1 MFGIIPF
8 NTHNNSN
15 NKGGS
20 LDNFFGDF
28 FDDSFLS
35 PMNMSKFNSDVR
47 ETENEY
53 LISAELP
60 GVDKKDI
67 KLDYKNNYLVISAKR
82 NEEHDDKKDNYIR
95 KERSYG
101 EFSRSFYFDNVSEDK
116 INAKFENGVLKIT
129 LPKAEKD
136 KEKVTNIKID

>member
-8 NTHNNSN
+8 KTNNSN
-15 NKGGS
+15 DKGGS

-60 GVDKKDI
+60 GIDKKDI

>member
-8 NTHNNSN
+8 KTNNSN

-20 LDNFFGDF
+20 LDNFLGDF

>member
-8 NTHNNSN
+8 KTNNSN
-15 NKGGS
+15 DKGGS

-129 LPKAEKD
+129 LPKVEKD

>member
-8 NTHNNSN
+8 KTNNSN
-15 NKGGS
+15 DKGGS

>member
-8 NTHNNSN
+8 KTNNSN

-35 PMNMSKFNSDVR
+35 PMNMSKFNSDIR

-60 GVDKKDI
+60 GIDKKDI

-101 EFSRSFYFDNVSEDK
+101 EFSRSFYFDNISEDK

-129 LPKAEKD
+129 LPKVEKD

>member
-1 MFGIIPF
+1 MFGIIPIK
-8 NTHNNSN
+8 TNNSN
-15 NKGGS
+15 DKGGF

-129 LPKAEKD
+129 LPKVEKD

>member
-8 NTHNNSN
+8 KTNNSN
-15 NKGGS
+15 DKGGS

-60 GVDKKDI
+60 GIDKKDI

-129 LPKAEKD
+129 LPKVEKD